1 MTLKYL
7 FFDLEYANSKG
18 GINKICEFGYVIT
31 NENFDVIKKG
41 NFIID
46 PYINRNEWD
55 WRVVRKIL
63 TRKVSK
69 YEHSP
74 RFDEYY
80 LDMKNMIENA
90 DYVFGHSLDGD
101 AKALND
107 DCKRYN
113 LGSINFN
120 FYDIKLFYKSYKNS
134 KNETSVTNILNELNI
149 DGDRR
154 EHDAEA
160 DAFNTMLELKKM
172 LEELNCS
179 LSELIIL
186 CPEAKN
192 KNENYEVES
201 IVVNQKIKKE
211 KFARALSDIGD
222 NTLRSG
228 QQSYKC
234 FLQFLDNVQ
243 PQDGYEKKL
252 LNKKISISI
261 NYEEY
266 HYKQMLN
273 IVQLL
278 CNYGAIYVMKASR
291 ANIFVSYDVLLEDG
305 TPKLCSKT
313 KYVNQA
319 NAEGAS
325 IEIIT
330 FDNFMRLLGITEI
343 ELDKMPM
350 VSFECLYRDDA
361 VIKNKETLKI
371 LGKHKK
377 EQEIKQEK
385 ISGTALGDMFP
396 DYFFELSKNL
406 EGVKKI
412 K

>member
-1 MTLKYL
+1 M
-7 FFDLEYANSKG
+7 
-18 GINKICEFGYVIT
+18 
-31 NENFDVIKKG
+31 
-41 NFIID
+41 
-46 PYINRNEWD
+46 
-55 WRVVRKIL
+55 
-63 TRKVSK
+63 
-69 YEHSP
+69 
-74 RFDEYY
+74 
-80 LDMKNMIENA
+80 
-90 DYVFGHSLDGD
+90 
-101 AKALND
+101 
-107 DCKRYN
+107 
-113 LGSINFN
+113 
-120 FYDIKLFYKSYKNS
+120 
-134 KNETSVTNILNELNI
+134 
-149 DGDRR
+149 
-154 EHDAEA
+154 
-160 DAFNTMLELKKM
+160 
-172 LEELNCS
+172 
-179 LSELIIL
+179 
-186 CPEAKN
+186 
-192 KNENYEVES
+192 
-201 IVVNQKIKKE
+201 
-211 KFARALSDIGD
+211 
-222 NTLRSG
+222 
-228 QQSYKC
+228 
-234 FLQFLDNVQ
+234 QFLDNVQ

-261 NYEEY
+261 NYEEH

-291 ANIFVSYDVLLEDG
+291 ANIF
-305 TPKLCSKT
+305 
-313 KYVNQA
+313 VNQA

-406 EGVKKI
+406 EDVKK
-412 K
+412 

>member
-1 MTLKYL
+1 M
-7 FFDLEYANSKG
+7 
-18 GINKICEFGYVIT
+18 
-31 NENFDVIKKG
+31 
-41 NFIID
+41 
-46 PYINRNEWD
+46 
-55 WRVVRKIL
+55 
-63 TRKVSK
+63 
-69 YEHSP
+69 
-74 RFDEYY
+74 
-80 LDMKNMIENA
+80 
-90 DYVFGHSLDGD
+90 
-101 AKALND
+101 
-107 DCKRYN
+107 
-113 LGSINFN
+113 
-120 FYDIKLFYKSYKNS
+120 
-134 KNETSVTNILNELNI
+134 
-149 DGDRR
+149 
-154 EHDAEA
+154 
-160 DAFNTMLELKKM
+160 
-172 LEELNCS
+172 
-179 LSELIIL
+179 
-186 CPEAKN
+186 
-192 KNENYEVES
+192 
-201 IVVNQKIKKE
+201 
-211 KFARALSDIGD
+211 
-222 NTLRSG
+222 
-228 QQSYKC
+228 
-234 FLQFLDNVQ
+234 QFLDNVQ

-252 LNKKISISI
+252 LNKKFSISI
-261 NYEEY
+261 NYEEH

-406 EGVKKI
+406 EDVKKI